1 MPYAELENAFDI
13 VVSVEVIEHLLYPR
27 ELISVAKKCL
37 NDKGKLIITTP
48 NHSDFKN
55 LILALVGQMDSHFTT
70 LLDSSHIKVFS
81 LSTLSQRLEE
91 GLEQIQFK
99 FGGGLPYLWKPMLC
113 SSSLTK

>member
-13 VVSVEVIEHLLYPR
+13 VITIEVIEHLLYPR
-27 ELISVAKKCL
+27 ELILVAKKCL
-37 NDKGKLIITTP
+37 NHEGKLIITTP
-48 NHSDFKN
+48 YHSYFKN
-55 LILALVGQMDSHFTT
+55 LILALQIDSHFTP
-70 LLDSSHIKVFS
+70 LWNSSHIKVFL

-99 FGGGLPYLWKPMLC
+99 FGGGLPYLWKSMLC